1 MKKEGVKKIDD
12 FRCKFRFRFHGI
24 TMSREES
31 VTIRIIKTFSNE
43 KILPQ
48 HFVVSYQIDLHFP
61 KQKLAIE
68 VDEKGH
74 TDRDKKNNKI
84 KEKKK

>member
-12 FRCKFRFRFHGI
+12 FRCTLGFRFHGI

-31 VTIRIIKTFSNE
+31 VTTRIIKTFSNE

-74 TDRDKKNNKI
+74 TDRNEKNNKM